1 MKFSDFEII
10 KTSGEQHGNITH
22 EDYMTRSGKRY
33 PEKEV
38 VGGKWKII
46 RTILGRNN
54 SKSYTE
60 SLEILP
66 ALGLFQEGVC
76 YYNLR

>member
-22 EDYMTRSGKRY
+22 EDYITRSGKRY

-38 VGGKWKII
+38 VGVANVK
-46 RTILGRNN
+46 L
-54 SKSYTE
+54 
-60 SLEILP
+60 LE
-66 ALGLFQEGVC
+66 QS
-76 YYNLR
+76 